1 MTIKIKLPQVGESV
15 TEGVIGKWLKTP
27 GDFIEKFDPLVEV
40 VTDKVN
46 MEVPSPYTGKLISIL
61 VNEGDIVP
69 MGQPIAEM
77 EVEGI
82 SDDIPKDSTPD
93 EDSKRRI
100 GTLIHSPYPMG
111 PTGTSNLDTSIVK
124 EDITK
129 TQRHSPAV
137 RRLAEKHNIDLSKVT
152 GTGLGGRI
160 TRQDVLNQVSL
171 SEQTSTSQSSTK
183 SELPNNSF
191 EDQIIELTPVRR
203 MIAESMS
210 KSANTIP
217 QVWSILEVD
226 VTNLVKLRDSVKK
239 DFQEKEG
246 FVLTYLPFFVSTVA
260 QCLKD
265 HPLLNSTW
273 NTDKIVLRKHIN
285 ISIAVAAPHGL
296 MVPVIKDADSK
307 SISTLA
313 RTISELIVKGKN
325 GKLTVDDVQ
334 GGTFTVNN
342 TGALGSVASQP
353 LINPPQAAILT
364 TEAII
369 KRPVVIND
377 EIGIRSIMN
386 ITLTFD
392 HRIMDGN
399 EAGAFITDLKNRL
412 ELLDPTTQID
422 ITP

>member
-1 MTIKIKLPQVGESV
+1 MTIKIDLPQVGESV
-15 TEGVIGKWLKTP
+15 TEGVIGRWLKKP
-27 GDFIEKFDPLVEV
+27 GDFVEKFDPLVEV
-40 VTDKVN
+40 ITDKVN
-46 MEVPSPYTGKLISIL
+46 MEVPSPYTGKLIAIL
-61 VNEGDIVP
+61 AKEGDIVP

-77 EVEGI
+77 EIEGL
-82 SDDIPKDSTPD
+82 SDDEPKKFTPD

-124 EDITK
+124 EDVPK

-137 RRLAEKHNIDLSKVT
+137 TRLAKKHNINLSKVK

-160 TRQDVLNQVSL
+160 TRQDVFNQTSF
-171 SEQTSTSQSSTK
+171 SEQASTFKPSTK
-183 SELPNNSF
+183 TEPLNVNV
-191 EDQIIELTPVRR
+191 EDQIVELTPVRR

-210 KSANTIP
+210 KSATTIP

-226 VTNLVKLRDSVKK
+226 VTNLVKLRDSLKEA
-239 DFQEKEG
+239 FQEKEG

-260 QCLKD
+260 QCLKN

-273 NTDKIVLRKHIN
+273 NNHNIVLKKNIN
-285 ISIAVAAPHGL
+285 IAIAVAAPHGL
-296 MVPVIKDADSK
+296 MVPVIKDANHI
-307 SISTLA
+307 SITKIA
-313 RTISELIVKGKN
+313 RKISELIVKGKN
-325 GKLTVDDVQ
+325 GQLTIHDVQ

-369 KRPVVIND
+369 KRPVIIND
-377 EIGIRSIMN
+377 AIAIRSIMN

-392 HRIMDGN
+392 HRIMDGQ
-399 EAGAFITDLKNRL
+399 EAGAFIIDLKNRL
-412 ELLDPTTQID
+412 ELIDSTTKINSA
-422 ITP
+422 P